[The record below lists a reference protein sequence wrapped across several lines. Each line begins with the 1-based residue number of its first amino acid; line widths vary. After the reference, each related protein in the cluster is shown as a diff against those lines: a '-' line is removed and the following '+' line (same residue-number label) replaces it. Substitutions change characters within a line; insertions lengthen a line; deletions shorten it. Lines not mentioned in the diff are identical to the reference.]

1 MEKKGKNIVF
11 CTQEDSQQGTR
22 YEMYSRCLVIHLS
35 GDLDH
40 HLAKDIREKS
50 DYIIDR
56 KKVKNIIF
64 DFTDSTFMD
73 SSGIGVIMGRY
84 KRVIFTGGQV
94 GVSNVAPSV
103 DRILKMAGLYKIIKK
118 YNSIKEAL
126 DELRVN

>member
-11 CTQEDSQQGTR
+11 CTQEESQQATR
-22 YEMYSRCLVIHLS
+22 YEVYNRCLVIHLS

-40 HLAKDIREKS
+40 HLAKEIREKS

-56 KKVKNIIF
+56 KKVKNIVF
-64 DFTDSTFMD
+64 DFTNSNFMD

-94 GVSNVAPSV
+94 GVSNVTPPV
-103 DRILKMAGLYKIIKK
+103 DRIVKMAGLYKIIKK
-118 YNSIKEAL
+118 YNSITEAL
-126 DELRVN
+126 EELKVN